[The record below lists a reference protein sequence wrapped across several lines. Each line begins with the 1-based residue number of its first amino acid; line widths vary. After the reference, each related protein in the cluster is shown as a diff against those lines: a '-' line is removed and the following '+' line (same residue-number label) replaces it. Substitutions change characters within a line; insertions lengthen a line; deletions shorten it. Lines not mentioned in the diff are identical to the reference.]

1 MDKIFASL
9 QKKLLSTRD
18 LVEKITLITHA
29 ITETLHVDRCTLFVY
44 DPDTDS
50 FWSAYI
56 DGLGFIEIPRGQGL
70 VSETFES
77 KKPTLFNDVK
87 KEKGHYQKIDEK
99 TGYVTRTM
107 LTVPILNY
115 QKESLGVIQ
124 LLNKL
129 DGNHFTED
137 DILKLDEVIE
147 YFIDFVENSIVRKN

>member
-1 MDKIFASL
+1 MDCFFDSI

-18 LVEKITLITHA
+18 LVEKITLITQA
-29 ITETLHVDRCTLFVY
+29 ITQTLHVDRCTLFVY

-56 DGLGFIEIPRGQGL
+56 DGLGFIEIPRGKGL
-70 VSETFES
+70 VSETFAS
-77 KKPTLFNDVK
+77 KQASIFNDVK

-99 TGYVTRTM
+99 TGYLTRSM
-107 LTVPILNY
+107 LTVPVLNY
-115 QKESLGVIQ
+115 QKEPLGVIQ

-129 DGNHFTED
+129 DGNEFTQED
-137 DILKLDEVIE
+137 VQKLDEVIE